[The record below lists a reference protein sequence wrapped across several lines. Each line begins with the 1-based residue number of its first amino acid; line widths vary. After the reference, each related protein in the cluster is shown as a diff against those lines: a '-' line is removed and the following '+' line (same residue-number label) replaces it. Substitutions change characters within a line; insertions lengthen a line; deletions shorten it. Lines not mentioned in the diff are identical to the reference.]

1 MANAD
6 DFGSLYAAVTQT
18 SAVLPTQGG
27 GKKQKVMDDG
37 GTERQ
42 WLRVFETLPPQLL
55 NAYGE
60 AAYNRKSDEKV
71 WESFAKPQKSGAKY
85 MTELCSDEKE
95 RRGIGI
101 NRFLHAV
108 ISYCEYQLEE
118 KVRTQ
123 NGHILQEVKFKELYA
138 EIDLMLPSLKYC
150 LAPRKASAKSGAA
163 SLRAAAVVPEVF

>member
-6 DFGSLYAAVTQT
+6 DFGSLGAAVLTT
-18 SAVLPTQGG
+18 PCAP
-27 GKKQKVMDDG
+27 KKQKVFEEG
-37 GTERQ
+37 GSERP
-42 WLRVFETLPPQLL
+42 WLKVYETLPPQLL

-60 AAYNRKSDEKV
+60 AAYNRKTDEKV

-108 ISYCEYQLEE
+108 ISYCEYQQED
-118 KVRTQ
+118 KVRKQ
-123 NGHILQEVKFKELYA
+123 NAMVLQEIKCKELYA
-138 EIDLMLPSLKYC
+138 EIDSILPSLKYC
-150 LAPRKASAKSGAA
+150 LAPRKTSAKSGAA